1 MGLADSLQCIRA
13 YPGITPPAG
22 LFANLSSRPNLI
34 SCLVT
39 SITLAE
45 LLELM
50 VAHLLNPADDP
61 MARSDDPQ
69 GSLTKFGEGIV
80 LVEAA
85 VHHFGV
91 SGG

>member
-1 MGLADSLQCIRA
+1 
-13 YPGITPPAG
+13 
-22 LFANLSSRPNLI
+22 
-34 SCLVT
+34 
-39 SITLAE
+39 
-45 LLELM
+45 M